1 MLWNL
6 SHTITSSLPD
16 MENVFEHR
24 QNIRFPLM
32 VPFWPGVA
40 AVARCTL
47 SKQEIQFIFIP
58 NGYRQD
64 LCVHNHCGY
73 LKQTNTFLSL
83 PPVTQFSLLNTH
95 LLISLLTTGISH
107 TSVLL
112 HLMNKRK
119 RKKEKKKVVLP
130 CLTWLLGQKVQ
141 EKVWNLADQ

>member
-1 MLWNL
+1 
-6 SHTITSSLPD
+6 
-16 MENVFEHR
+16 MENAFEHR
-24 QNIRFPLM
+24 QHIRFLLM

-64 LCVHNHCGY
+64 LCVHNSCGY

-83 PPVTQFSLLNTH
+83 PPVAQFSLLNTH

-112 HLMNKRK
+112 HLINKRK
-119 RKKEKKKVVLP
+119 RKKSCASLLNMAVWTKSAGEGMKP
-130 CLTWLLGQKVQ
+130 CRPVGIGAT
-141 EKVWNLADQ
+141 